1 MTEEEEIDIP
11 SPDVPDFDVD
21 VPDIPEPTEAQ
32 TKTVDDT
39 IETAFK
45 FAFAGVGQAGGRLAE
60 MFQQLGYRRI
70 AAVNTATQDLAPLKL
85 EQSQKMKLG
94 EEEGAGKDPEVAAS
108 LAKEHREDIL
118 DHLRKCFGDQFDRTI
133 VCASAGG
140 GTGAGA
146 VTEVARIAKDLQN
159 QLKCKHEKVGIIL
172 ALPKLSEGTTPA
184 LNAHRTLQK
193 CLGLVDEGVV
203 SPLIILDNE
212 RISKIYPNLP
222 VTKSLSTAN
231 SSVCQ
236 LFNLFNSL
244 ACKPSTFQ
252 SFDANDYK
260 SVLDSG
266 IVVLGATRVAEPEDQ
281 QKVSGAIRNNL
292 KKTILSDGCDIS
304 TGKIAAAVVVA
315 GRDVLDTVPQENLDH
330 AFSQLNRILD
340 GATVHQGIYVGSKP
354 NMLVYTA
361 IGGIA
366 HPESKLDDLTKAAGV
381 FTSTRRTEA

>member
-1 MTEEEEIDIP
+1 MPEDELDIP
-11 SPDVPDFDVD
+11 TPDVPDFDVD
-21 VPDIPEPTEAQ
+21 VPDIPEPTEAVS
-32 TKTVDDT
+32 KTVDDT

-45 FAFAGVGQAGGRLAE
+45 FSFVGVGQAGGRLAE
-60 MFQQLGYRRI
+60 MFHQLGYRRV
-70 AAVNTATQDLAPLKL
+70 AVVNTATQDLATLKL
-85 EQSQKMKLG
+85 DATAKFKLG
-94 EEEGAGKDPEVAAS
+94 DEEGAGKDPSKADA
-108 LAKEHREDIL
+108 LAKEHREDVL
-118 DHLRKCFGDQFDRTI
+118 DHMRKCFGDQYDRTI

-146 VTEVARIAKDLQN
+146 TAEISRIAKDLQT
-159 QLKCKHEKVGIIL
+159 QLKCKHDKVGIIL

-184 LNAHRTLQK
+184 LNAHQTLQK

-212 RISKIYPNLP
+212 RISKIYPGLP
-222 VTKSLSTAN
+222 VTKSLATAN

-236 LFNLFNSL
+236 LFNLSNSL

-260 SVLDSG
+260 AVLDSG
-266 IVVLGATRVAEPEDQ
+266 IVVLGATKVSEPEDQ
-281 QKVSGAIRNNL
+281 AKVSGAIRNNL

-304 TGKIAAAVVVA
+304 TGNMAAAVVVA

-330 AFSQLNRILD
+330 AFNQLNRILD
-340 GATVHQGIYVGSKP
+340 GATVHQGIYVGSKD

-361 IGGIA
+361 IGGID

-381 FTSTRRTEA
+381 FTSTKRTEA